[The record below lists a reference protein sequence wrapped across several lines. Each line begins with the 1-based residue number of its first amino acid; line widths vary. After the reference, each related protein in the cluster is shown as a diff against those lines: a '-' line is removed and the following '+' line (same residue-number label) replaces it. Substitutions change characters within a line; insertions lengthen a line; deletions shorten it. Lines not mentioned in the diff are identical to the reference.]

1 MKMNKLIEDETLV
14 LLPRLAREIGLN
26 ESIVLHRL
34 YVHLQISTTIFFG
47 GRNWFEQTYEGWK
60 EVFPFWSISTIKRT
74 FLSLRK
80 KGFILIEQH
89 GKHHYDR
96 TNWYS
101 ICEGR
106 LRNKLL
112 RHDQVQDDVL

>member
-47 GRNWFEQTYEGWK
+47 GRELVSNKRMKDGK
-60 EVFPFWSISTIKRT
+60 KLFPF
-74 FLSLRK
+74 FLVH
-80 KGFILIEQH
+80 I
-89 GKHHYDR
+89 
-96 TNWYS
+96 N
-101 ICEGR
+101 
-106 LRNKLL
+106 N
-112 RHDQVQDDVL
+112 